1 MKLVRSGRFESGG
14 FFGLRA
20 VFLHPFHTDLFLF
33 LCNKEKMQRPETTF
47 IPFFHSTFKP
57 PTSIHVHAGPRN
69 WWSIHI
75 ERFLAYC
82 KKAGPLASERPECS
96 APRFLSS
103 INRWGN
109 TDTYGYQ
116 QAQQAIDLFISELD
130 HWHWTSHDGALYGP
144 HFRLKVSRAT
154 NEPPP
159 ATSADLPPVT
169 AHTGS
174 ATLIEKARRVLRVR
188 HYAMRTEEAY
198 LHWIGRFIASCAKG
212 EGNPVQF
219 GEGQV
224 RTFLEGLAVE
234 RCVSASTQNQA
245 FSGILLRIGI
255 CFLPPGT
262 ISSAW
267 TRER

>member
-1 MKLVRSGRFESGG
+1 MAQSDRLASTIHERGLPLFPRDSAMATSDHPKDWVRRMVSNR
-14 FFGLRA
+14 GLNPSA
-20 VFLHPFHTDLFLF
+20 KTLY
-33 LCNKEKMQRPETTF
+33 
-47 IPFFHSTFKP
+47 
-57 PTSIHVHAGPRN
+57 

-130 HWHWTSHDGALYGP
+130 NWHWTSHDGALSGP

-159 ATSADLPPVT
+159 ATSA
-169 AHTGS
+169 
-174 ATLIEKARRVLRVR
+174 E
-188 HYAMRTEEAY
+188 
-198 LHWIGRFIASCAKG
+198 
-212 EGNPVQF
+212 
-219 GEGQV
+219 
-224 RTFLEGLAVE
+224 
-234 RCVSASTQNQA
+234 
-245 FSGILLRIGI
+245 
-255 CFLPPGT
+255 
-262 ISSAW
+262 
-267 TRER
+267 